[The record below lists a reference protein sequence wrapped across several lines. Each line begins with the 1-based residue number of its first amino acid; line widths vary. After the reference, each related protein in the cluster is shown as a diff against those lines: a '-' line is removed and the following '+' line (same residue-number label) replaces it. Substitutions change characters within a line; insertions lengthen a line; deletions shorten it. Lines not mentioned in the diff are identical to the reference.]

1 MPLKPLLTLGTELQ
15 PAPRSGRKRSLILA
29 AALGLAALTALLTWR
44 YAFRTEAPVFQFA
57 RVERGRIDST
67 VAATGACNAVVD
79 VQVGSQVSGNIKALY
94 ADFNTR
100 VKAGQ
105 LVALID
111 PEIFDAK
118 VKQADAALRN
128 AKAGLENAKA
138 ASAKAEADMYSAR
151 AAERN
156 QVAAIAKAKVAVA
169 DTKTKLAL
177 RQTMFN
183 DQIIS
188 KEDLDTAQATYD
200 HAVADQQAAEAQ
212 H

>member
-1 MPLKPLLTLGTELQ
+1 
-15 PAPRSGRKRSLILA
+15 
-29 AALGLAALTALLTWR
+29 
-44 YAFRTEAPVFQFA
+44 
-57 RVERGRIDST
+57 
-67 VAATGACNAVVD
+67 VD